1 MIKLTDY
8 DYKIKQLKDLRHAC
22 LVNCIKASSA
32 EIVMD
37 LLKKKLIVETTKISK
52 DKNTDTTNSKNI
64 KNDMNFIKKHFL
76 RKLTV
81 QKKKV
86 TNPKKPTTTKK
97 PTNARTKKIDKT
109 NNAKK
114 TPSPPIKR
122 NQILNDS
129 SSDDTTT

>member
-86 TNPKKPTTTKK
+86 TNPKKPTTTN
-97 PTNARTKKIDKT
+97 TRTKKIDKT
-109 NNAKK
+109 KK

>member
-86 TNPKKPTTTKK
+86 TNPKKPTTTN
-97 PTNARTKKIDKT
+97 TTTKKIDKT
-109 NNAKK
+109 KK
-114 TPSPPIKR
+114 TPSPPITR